1 MVDTKKGEMVIEK
14 LYFFTMQG
22 FLQEGAFFSVAE
34 IFKFKKHERHQGV
47 QQPSEK
53 LWISAQAIEP
63 PGIVAR
69 RDCQVKQFDLP
80 EHKVSAA

>member
-53 LWISAQAIEP
+53 L
-63 PGIVAR
+63 
-69 RDCQVKQFDLP
+69 
-80 EHKVSAA
+80 